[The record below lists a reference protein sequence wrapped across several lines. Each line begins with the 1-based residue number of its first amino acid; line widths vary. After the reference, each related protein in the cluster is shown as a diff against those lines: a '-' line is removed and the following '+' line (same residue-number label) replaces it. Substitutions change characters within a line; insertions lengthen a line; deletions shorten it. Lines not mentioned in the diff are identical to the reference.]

1 MGSQGKIGCYFG
13 KLGYSYATLK
23 PLPFPKKPYS
33 KTPHFFPLPFRRTKQ
48 ARDSLNKSYISSSM
62 ATTAAAINQ
71 AASSKTLDESLWWDS
86 FVALFEELDAA
97 PLSLDLPDH
106 LVETLASF

>member
-1 MGSQGKIGCYFG
+1 
-13 KLGYSYATLK
+13 
-23 PLPFPKKPYS
+23 
-33 KTPHFFPLPFRRTKQ
+33 
-48 ARDSLNKSYISSSM
+48 M